1 MAQPGVATALEEAME
16 SQSFDGLVE
25 LYDESRCFDRA
36 TFEAALDYIV
46 ERFPPSEFPSVFE
59 PGVGTGRIAIPFAER
74 GYRVTGGDISD
85 EMMAVLQARL
95 ADRPLD
101 ITLRKADT
109 TDLPFD
115 SGVFD
120 LAVAVHHFYH
130 IREWRK
136 AVDESMRVVMPGGAL
151 LMLHTGMGMEVPFL
165 NDRYKQLC
173 AEHGFESEM
182 VGVKSTSEVTAYLR
196 EQGHEVEQVEGG
208 WEWTTSIELAQALGY
223 LRWRAYSF
231 TVFATNKVHGMV
243 MDQLEAEVIDRF
255 GDLSTEVDVP
265 NRIGL
270 VIVHRKWS
278 VCST

>member
-1 MAQPGVATALEEAME
+1 ME

-36 TFEAALDYIV
+36 CFETALDYIV
-46 ERFPPSEFPSVFE
+46 ERFPPGEFPSVFE

-95 ADRPLD
+95 ADRPFD
-101 ITLRKADT
+101 IALRKADA
-109 TDLPFD
+109 TDLPFSD
-115 SGVFD
+115 GSFD
-120 LAVAVHHFYH
+120 LAVAVHLFYH
-130 IREWRK
+130 IKDWRK
-136 AVDESMRVVMPGGAL
+136 AADELLRAVRPGGAL
-151 LMLHTGMGMEVPFL
+151 LLMHTGMGMEVPFL

-173 AEHGFESEM
+173 AEHGCESEM
-182 VGVKSTSEVTAYLR
+182 VGVRSTSEVIAYLKER
-196 EQGHEVEQVEGG
+196 GFDVEEVDRG
-208 WEWTTSIELAQALGY
+208 WDWTTSIELAQALGY